1 MSVFRKAADIG
12 HKAAVTGLMGF
23 FVYASV
29 GVYSQIAEARKMY
42 APTPPQEE
50 YKEFL
55 REKVDEE
62 RKKSEDPGA
71 LFVKKK
77 DDYE

>member
-1 MSVFRKAADIG
+1 MSFFRRAADVG
-12 HKAAVTGLMGF
+12 HKAAVTGLMGL
-23 FVYASV
+23 FVYSFV
-29 GVYSQIAEARKMY
+29 GVGSQVAEARKMF
-42 APTPPQEE
+42 APVPPQEE

-55 REKVDEE
+55 REKVEEE
-62 RKKSEDPGA
+62 RKKAEDPGA